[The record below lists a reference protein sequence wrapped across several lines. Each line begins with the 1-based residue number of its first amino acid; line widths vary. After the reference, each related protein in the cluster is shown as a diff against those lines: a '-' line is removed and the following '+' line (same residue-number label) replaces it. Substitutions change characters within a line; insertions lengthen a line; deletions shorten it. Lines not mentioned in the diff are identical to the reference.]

1 MLQPQGERK
10 NNPGSE
16 GLANT
21 DNVSVPFQAI
31 NSHYTHPKGLKTK
44 QGPLIPAASV
54 WELILAVSHVE
65 TGVTWGSVHRKVI
78 MIMGSRPKWPRFKFS
93 PYCVIKAKALNPSV
107 PHSHL

>member
-54 WELILAVSHVE
+54 
-65 TGVTWGSVHRKVI
+65 
-78 MIMGSRPKWPRFKFS
+78 
-93 PYCVIKAKALNPSV
+93 
-107 PHSHL
+107 